1 MVWKA
6 YFDKLLRAERR
17 WDRKGLHVD
26 RIIFACLKGK
36 NLFSWRGSRDR
47 KRERERKVSV
57 TCSVF

>member
-26 RIIFACLKGK
+26 RIIFACLRGRICFPGEGAGTEREKG
-36 NLFSWRGSRDR
+36 
-47 KRERERKVSV
+47 RER
-57 TCSVF
+57 